1 MNEKLKIYLLSYL
14 LFIISVYFLY
24 KTYMILQKINRAKVV
39 QHRHRQNLEQA
50 EKKSYE
56 RREEER
62 RLAAILDDNTIA

>member
-14 LFIISVYFLY
+14 LFITSVYFLY
-24 KTYMILQKINRAKVV
+24 KTYAILQKINRAKVV
-39 QHRHRQNLEQA
+39 QHRHRKNLEQA

-56 RREEER
+56 RKEEER